1 MIAPSSQSSPPRA
14 GFLAALQ
21 ASGVLSDEQFQD
33 AVTRLSTDA
42 RTDRD
47 AAAALVAAGVLTRF
61 QAERLLTGRS
71 GGFVLGPYVILEP
84 ITRGPGGRVYKALHR
99 AMNRSVAVRVLPTG
113 RTHDPAALLAEAR
126 SAARLA
132 HPNVVT
138 VLDVGEYGGRSVLV
152 LEHVEGETADAA
164 IRRSGPLAVSR
175 ACEVVRQAALGL
187 QHAHEKGVCH
197 GALTPGCLR
206 VGRAAV
212 KVADFGLGRADGAD
226 YLAPELFD
234 PTAPPTPRADLY
246 ALGGVLY
253 HLLTGRTPFPAV
265 ADEDKLRHHRE
276 SDPVPVEVLRPEVP
290 PAVAALVRELLAKD
304 PAARPASAGDVAGR
318 LDPFGESTGAVSW
331 GACYR
336 PADSGALVLTPRPLS
351 DSTLASEFDSAGEQS
366 LWASLTLVA
375 DGPTVVSVP
384 VRPAA
389 TPQRG
394 LAVGLAVLVPL
405 VLAAALAVIV
415 AAR

>member
-1 MIAPSSQSSPPRA
+1 
-14 GFLAALQ
+14 
-21 ASGVLSDEQFQD
+21 
-33 AVTRLSTDA
+33 
-42 RTDRD
+42 
-47 AAAALVAAGVLTRF
+47 
-61 QAERLLTGRS
+61 
-71 GGFVLGPYVILEP
+71 VILEP
-84 ITRGPGGRVYKALHR
+84 IARGPDGRVYKALHR
-99 AMNRSVAVRVLPTG
+99 AMNRSVAVRVLPADQA
-113 RTHDPAALLAEAR
+113 RDPAALLAEAR

-138 VLDVGEYGGRSVLV
+138 LLDAGEYSGRSVLV

-164 IRRSGPLAVSR
+164 IRRSGPLVVSR

-212 KVADFGLGRADGAD
+212 KVADFGLGRAGGAD

-234 PTAPPTPRADLY
+234 PTAPPTPRSDLY

-265 ADEDKLRHHRE
+265 ADADKLRHHRE

-290 PAVAALVRELLAKD
+290 AAVAALVRELLSKD
-304 PAARPASAGDVAGR
+304 PAARPASAGEVAAR

-336 PADSGALVLTPRPLS
+336 PADSAALVLTPRPLA

-384 VRPAA
+384 VRPTA
-389 TPQRG
+389 TPRRG
-394 LAVGLAVLVPL
+394 LALGLAVLVPL